1 MEEILR
7 QKVSEQQD
15 ITSRVSM
22 LLAGTA
28 LTTTS
33 GVRNRRRE
41 TVQEVPYDAL
51 GNLND
56 YSSSQVKY
64 SMFSPA
70 YLIVILRQIHRLRLI
85 AKSQLVLT
93 MI

>member
-1 MEEILR
+1 MVVLTRVAFSLVSDENRRLMEEILR

-33 GVRNRRRE
+33 GVRVRRRE

-51 GNLND
+51 GNL
-56 YSSSQVKY
+56 
-64 SMFSPA
+64 
-70 YLIVILRQIHRLRLI
+70 
-85 AKSQLVLT
+85 T
-93 MI
+93 MKRATGI